1 MIVLGCKNICKSYG
15 IDIILNNI
23 TFNLNRGD
31 RVGIVGTNGAGKST
45 LLNIL
50 AGEYAYD
57 SGELFVPKDV
67 HVEMLKQSAEYDDEM
82 TVWEVALENISHIL
96 DIERKIDENNAK
108 LENICEKC
116 AQQDVGKILEE
127 NESLMEKFT
136 QMRGFSARN
145 EAKAILRAMGFGED
159 ILNKKTKVLSGG
171 ERTRLA
177 LGCILMK
184 KPDVLLLD
192 EPTNHLDIEAIQW
205 LEEYLK
211 AYQGSFMVV
220 SHDRY
225 FLNKVVTK
233 TMEIE
238 NKKIEIYNGSYEF
251 YAEEKKKRLAIKLKN
266 YEMHKRETLR
276 QEEMIRRFKQR
287 GTEKLARRAASR
299 EKKLEKIHDV
309 EKVTPE
315 KKRMALKLKQ
325 NFKSGK
331 DVVEAKELCKSF
343 GYGKSRVDLFQNV
356 DLDVRRG
363 EKICIV
369 GANGIGKSTFLKIL
383 KGDRQQSS
391 GYFKLGHN
399 VEVGYYDQTQE
410 DLNEDRTVLEEIH
423 DTYRLYS
430 SGEIRG
436 FLGMFMFKDDV
447 INLPVRALS
456 GGEKSRLS
464 LLKLMLQGA
473 NLLLLDEPTN
483 HLDIPSKEVFED
495 AILNFT
501 GTAIIVSHDR
511 YLLSKIPDKI
521 VELTNNGCRIYLG
534 KYDFYMEKKAAEE
547 QRYVTDANLKNRVP
561 TDVDSGGVFCGD
573 ERDGLNGGNRRS
585 GEILP
590 KEQEDAAN
598 RRELSSK
605 EERILKK
612 EEEAKQKKVKRLK
625 NALEEEI
632 TNLEGELAK
641 MSQKFS
647 DENISKDRK
656 KLEELSKKYSE
667 IEQTL
672 EDRYAEWMKLYE

>member
-82 TVWEVALENISHIL
+82 TVWEVALENISHVL

-108 LENICEKC
+108 LENICGKC

-233 TMEIE
+233 T
-238 NKKIEIYNGSYEF
+238 
-251 YAEEKKKRLAIKLKN
+251 
-266 YEMHKRETLR
+266 
-276 QEEMIRRFKQR
+276 
-287 GTEKLARRAASR
+287 
-299 EKKLEKIHDV
+299 IHDV